1 MEQTDNIEALMERIK
16 EQETM
21 YEFDRI
27 DEELALQMGFYVVRR
42 AREMG
47 KPVATRITLNRRT
60 LFSLSMAGT
69 KPESDNWLRRKEN
82 LAYATNQSSYF
93 WECWCEQGLHP
104 FEWRGMSYENYAPAG
119 GCFPLCIKGA
129 GMVGTLAISGMA
141 SHEDHA
147 LAFEAVEKAV
157 RGELGIDVSGLMW
170 GGQPTEFARPA
181 EDDSSAGLFFR
192 TALPVSLGGLFELFP
207 AGKNTAARMIYL
219 AAV

>member
-104 FEWRGMSYENYAPAG
+104 FEWRGMPYEDYAPAG

-129 GMVGTLAISGMA
+129 GMVGTLTISGMA

-147 LAFEAVEKAV
+147 LAFETVEKAMH
-157 RGELGIDVSGLMW
+157 GELGIDVSGL
-170 GGQPTEFARPA
+170 
-181 EDDSSAGLFFR
+181 
-192 TALPVSLGGLFELFP
+192 
-207 AGKNTAARMIYL
+207 I
-219 AAV
+219 

>member
-69 KPESDNWLRRKEN
+69 KPESDNCFAVKKN
-82 LAYATNQSSYF
+82 LVLPLPTKPHIF
-93 WECWCEQGLHP
+93 GRCWCEQG
-104 FEWRGMSYENYAPAG
+104 APS
-119 GCFPLCIKGA
+119 LR
-129 GMVGTLAISGMA
+129 MA
-141 SHEDHA
+141 RH
-147 LAFEAVEKAV
+147 VV
-157 RGELGIDVSGLMW
+157 
-170 GGQPTEFARPA
+170 
-181 EDDSSAGLFFR
+181 
-192 TALPVSLGGLFELFP
+192 
-207 AGKNTAARMIYL
+207 
-219 AAV
+219 

>member
-93 WECWCEQGLHP
+93 WECWCEQGSIPSNGEACRMRIMRQQAVAFPCALRARAWWAPWP
-104 FEWRGMSYENYAPAG
+104 FREWQAMKIMHWLSRRLKRPCVANWALMS
-119 GCFPLCIKGA
+119 L
-129 GMVGTLAISGMA
+129 V
-141 SHEDHA
+141 
-147 LAFEAVEKAV
+147 
-157 RGELGIDVSGLMW
+157 
-170 GGQPTEFARPA
+170 
-181 EDDSSAGLFFR
+181 
-192 TALPVSLGGLFELFP
+192 
-207 AGKNTAARMIYL
+207 
-219 AAV
+219 

>member
-27 DEELALQMGFYVVRR
+27 DEELALRMGFYVVRR

-104 FEWRGMSYENYAPAG
+104 FEWRGMSYEDYAPAG

-147 LAFEAVEKAV
+147 LAFETVEKAV
-157 RGELGIDVSGLMW
+157 RGELDIDVSGLM
-170 GGQPTEFARPA
+170 
-181 EDDSSAGLFFR
+181 
-192 TALPVSLGGLFELFP
+192 
-207 AGKNTAARMIYL
+207 
-219 AAV
+219 